1 MENTAVVAP
10 YPLTSPESIMMFGA
24 VWLIIALLVAWSTVW
39 KIIALWKSAR
49 NGQKVWFIVL
59 FVLNTVGILEM
70 IYVLMVS
77 RQYRKSLQPQ
87 TDSITPTSP

>member
-39 KIIALWKSAR
+39 KIIALWRSAR
-49 NGQKVWFIVL
+49 NGQKVWFIAL

-77 RQYRKSLQPQ
+77 RQHQKSLQPK
-87 TDSITPTSP
+87 TESITPTTP